1 MVWETL
7 TFIGIAV
14 GISAFSN
21 AYENAASVS

>member
-21 AYENAASVS
+21 AYESVASVN

>member
-1 MVWETL
+1 MVGEIL

-21 AYENAASVS
+21 AYEIAASVN

>member
-1 MVWETL
+1 MVGETL

-21 AYENAASVS
+21 VYENAASVN